1 MPKKYTRKHFQK
13 DLKKLAN
20 LIENY
25 NSTSYMKGGAKKL
38 DKNGNPIEYRTFRVV
53 QEDGQSV
60 SFGTYRINKNQPVG
74 PEKAASKAA
83 RVICRRVRANGS
95 DHRVCHGKTFMIQ
108 EKTRGS
114 AGKVYGPY
122 EIIVYKLT
130 PAESKKRTQ
139 GLVDGLAS
147 RLVKSGMSKSAAL
160 KKARKDTRTVTH
172 KVYAQ
177 KIHK

>member
-38 DKNGNPIEYRTFRVV
+38 DKNGNPIEYGTFRVV

-95 DHRVCHGKTFMIQ
+95 DHRVCHGKTLMIQ
-108 EKTRGS
+108 EKTGFIASQYDYWILRKPKTNRAPRWNVLYNVFGF
-114 AGKVYGPY
+114 GFKNFK
-122 EIIVYKLT
+122 YKEG
-130 PAESKKRTQ
+130 ANENIDYRDK
-139 GLVDGLAS
+139 
-147 RLVKSGMSKSAAL
+147 
-160 KKARKDTRTVTH
+160 
-172 KVYAQ
+172 
-177 KIHK
+177 